1 LTELLNAD
9 DFERA
14 ASERLDPGVFDYVAG
29 GGADE
34 QTLRDNRAAFAR
46 WRLLPRVLRGLEAS
60 TETSVLGLEVSMPIL
75 TAPVAYQRTLHPEGD
90 VAVARAAS
98 RAGTIQ
104 TLSTLSNDGLEEVV
118 ATAPD
123 APRFF
128 QLYPYR
134 DAGATREVIA
144 RAEAAGFR
152 ALVVTVDTVVLGL
165 REREDRHGFALA
177 PDLELPCVPV
187 PAGHA
192 GPITPA
198 DVNDL
203 MTVGLS
209 WADIERFA
217 GLTRMPVLVKGVLH
231 PEDARLAV
239 EHGAAGVVVSNHGG
253 RQLDGVPA
261 TIDVLEPVADAV
273 RGRAEVL
280 LDSGVRRGTD
290 VLKALCL
297 GASAVLLGRPVA
309 YALAVGGEDGVLRLL
324 ELLRHELATALTLAG
339 CASPADADRDLV
351 YREAPRD

>member
-1 LTELLNAD
+1 VILNAD

-14 ASERLDPGVFDYVAG
+14 AREALDPGVFDYVAG
-29 GGADE
+29 GGGDE
-34 QTLRDNRAAFAR
+34 QTLRDNREAFAR
-46 WRLLPRVLRGLEAS
+46 WRLLPRVLRGVQAS
-60 TETSVLGLEVSMPIL
+60 TETTVLGVPVSLPIL
-75 TAPVAYQRTLHPEGD
+75 TAPVAYQRTLHADGD

-104 TLSTLSNDGLEEVV
+104 TLSTLSNHGLEEVV
-118 ATAPD
+118 AAAPD

-134 DAGATREVIA
+134 DAGATRAVIE
-144 RAEAAGFR
+144 RAETAGFR
-152 ALVVTVDTVVLGL
+152 ALLVTVDTVVLGL
-165 REREDRHGFALA
+165 REREDRRGFALA
-177 PDLELPCVPV
+177 PGLELPLVPV
-187 PAGHA
+187 PPGHA

-203 MTVGLS
+203 MTVTLS
-209 WADIERFA
+209 WADIERYA
-217 GLTRMPVLVKGVLH
+217 GLTRMPVLVKGILH
-231 PEDARLAV
+231 PADARLAL

-261 TIDVLEPVADAV
+261 TIDALERVVDAV
-273 RGRAEVL
+273 GGDAEVL

-309 YALAVGGEDGVLRLL
+309 YALAAGGEEGVLRLF
-324 ELLRHELATALTLAG
+324 ELLRHELATALTLVG
-339 CASPADADRDLV
+339 CASPASAHRDFV
-351 YREAPRD
+351 YREAPHD